1 MGALIR
7 VDVDRRIIV
16 EGVTRLRGA
25 THHTLT
31 DRIEVA
37 SFAAAT
43 VACGGRSKVWHA
55 QQEHIIPFLNEL
67 RKVGGGFEVE
77 RDAITF
83 FRQTGQLRA
92 THVETDVHPGFV
104 TDWQQPFVVL
114 LTQSEGVSVIHETVY
129 ETRFGYTK
137 TLRDMGASIDLAS
150 ACLGSKPCRFAH
162 HDHLHSCIVRGPM
175 KLKGRAI
182 EIPDLRAGF
191 AYLIAAMVAEGVS
204 EVSGIRYVERG
215 YAAVP
220 EKLRGLGVSLE
231 VESREPAVV
240 GQASRLPT
248 GRPALG
254 PESAAASPARTVPAG
269 EPIAP
274 PLKTGPARK
283 PHSKRKPEPALAVPK

>member
-1 MGALIR
+1 M
-7 VDVDRRIIV
+7 
-16 EGVTRLRGA
+16 
-25 THHTLT
+25 
-31 DRIEVA
+31 
-37 SFAAAT
+37 
-43 VACGGRSKVWHA
+43 
-55 QQEHIIPFLNEL
+55 
-67 RKVGGGFEVE
+67 
-77 RDAITF
+77 
-83 FRQTGQLRA
+83 
-92 THVETDVHPGFV
+92 
-104 TDWQQPFVVL
+104 L
-114 LTQSEGVSVIHETVY
+114 LTRSEGVSVIHETVY

-231 VESREPAVV
+231 VETREPAVV

-254 PESAAASPARTVPAG
+254 PESTVPSPAQTVPAG
-269 EPIAP
+269 AAASEAIVP
-274 PLKTGPARK
+274 PLKTGPVRR
-283 PHSKRKPEPALAVPK
+283 PHSKRKPEPALVVPK

>member
-1 MGALIR
+1 M
-7 VDVDRRIIV
+7 
-16 EGVTRLRGA
+16 RGA

-43 VACGGRSKVWHA
+43 VACGGRAKIWQA
-55 QQEHIIPFLNEL
+55 QQEHMIPFLNEL

-77 RDAITF
+77 RNAITF
-83 FRQTGQLRA
+83 FRQTDDLRA

-114 LTQSEGVSVIHETVY
+114 LTQSSGVSVIHETVY
-129 ETRFGYTK
+129 ENRFGYTR
-137 TLRDMGASIDLAS
+137 TLQQMGASIDLAS
-150 ACLGSKPCRFAH
+150 ACLGSKACRFAH

-175 KLKGRAI
+175 PLKARSI

-204 EVSGIRYVERG
+204 EIRGTRYVERG

-220 EKLRGLGVSLE
+220 EKLYGLGVTVE
-231 VESREPAVV
+231 VENVETTAPAD
-240 GQASRLPT
+240 A
-248 GRPALG
+248 PA
-254 PESAAASPARTVPAG
+254 PDKCAAA
-269 EPIAP
+269 
-274 PLKTGPARK
+274 LK
-283 PHSKRKPEPALAVPK
+283 ED